1 MKQKITRTTVL
12 RSMALLLMW
21 IVFKSVAVAQNKA
34 YTTTTIDATSSY
46 CVEYVKNGATDNWYV
61 NGITLKGTGNN
72 GETTPVAITLKGGTG
87 INLQAK
93 SEKWGAGSTVNI
105 PNVTDIGNPN
115 SVATAYG
122 KFDITSG
129 KYKVDAVIKGTVST
143 AYEDAGVSSDLNRA
157 ISLRLEGGFVNINRA
172 AFSHNKWI
180 TEVVLA
186 DDGNNYIALA
196 KIDNGAF
203 YECLKLTSFR
213 HSTASAGNNL
223 FPSAIKTIGE
233 VAFKSTPL
241 AGKLSVP
248 SGCTTI
254 GCCAF
259 YDCKSLTE
267 VDFRNENGVTLNVE
281 DGAFWQSTSIKK
293 VNLNAK
299 SVGFRA
305 FEGAPVEHLTLGEG
319 LEEIGSL
326 AFNKIKSQDDMILPS
341 TMKRIESQAFGSAQK
356 DNEQGWIFYNELN
369 IPDGMERIGN
379 HVFSGMRSVQDKLV
393 IPNSVKFIGQNAFLN
408 APIRN
413 LVIGS
418 GVEEIGPSP
427 FYGCSLLETAVFE
440 PNTVLR
446 ECVKMFNNCFSL
458 RYVRMDNVENA
469 SLNKQL
475 SDYKVTRDPDTKY
488 NNGVFGPLQPYT
500 LVYLPKNFTDRS
512 AIVADANNE
521 YDANFI
527 FCDGSNYTSPK
538 FVVFDRHANY
548 RKCFYKDPSFAATFT
563 DVEKSMRNNPKAGMA
578 DKYKAIVD
586 HPALSY
592 RGCDYD
598 IPVTFTAEKAIYK
611 RTFGDVNDYYTVSLP
626 YRPTWTSGTMS
637 KIKPFKLAYKLE
649 NNGHYLYSIDDN
661 YFRGAG
667 QQGSGKL
674 TASEQ
679 IYCMT
684 PYRGY
689 MVHFYGS
696 TDASVFDSQNVKVY
710 APTDSELNEQDFT
723 NETGDYK
730 LVGTVRNVY
739 NEDATKD
746 KVMYTFNGHT
756 KTWHR
761 VNAGDGRVFFP
772 SLRAAVQSVTP
783 NPAKAFMA
791 FIMDGTSTGID
802 RLEEDVRKGTQDIY
816 TLDGRYMGRS
826 LESLPNGIYVVAG
839 KKFCKF

>member
-34 YTTTTIDATSSY
+34 YTTDATSSY

-93 SEKWGAGSTVNI
+93 SEKWGAGSDVTI
-105 PNVTDIGNPN
+105 ANVTEIGAPN
-115 SVATAYG
+115 TDTAYG
-122 KFDITSG
+122 RLENGDWKVNAVTKG
-129 KYKVDAVIKGTVST
+129 KVSM
-143 AYEDAGVSSDLNRA
+143 AYEDGTAWNRDF
-157 ISLRLEGGFVNINRA
+157 SLRLEGGFVSINRV
-172 AFSHNKWI
+172 AFSHNKCI

-186 DDGNNYIALA
+186 DGDNSNYIALA

-203 YECLKLTSFR
+203 YECSKLTSFR
-213 HSTASAGNNL
+213 HSTASVGNNL

-233 VAFKSTPL
+233 VAFRSVPL
-241 AGKLSVP
+241 TGKLSIP
-248 SGCTTI
+248 SGCETI
-254 GCCAF
+254 GSCAF

-267 VDFRNENGVTLNVE
+267 VDFRNENGVMLNVE
-281 DGAFWQSTSIKK
+281 LGAFWASKSIKK
-293 VNLNAK
+293 VNLNVK
-299 SVGFRA
+299 SVGVQA
-305 FEGAPVEHLTLGEG
+305 FAEIPVEHLTLGEG
-319 LEEIGSL
+319 LVKIGEL
-326 AFNKIKSQDDMILPS
+326 AFNKIKSQDDMKLPS
-341 TMKRIESQAFGSAQK
+341 TIKILEAQAFGFAQK
-356 DNEQGWIFYNELN
+356 DNGQGWIFFNELN
-369 IPDGMERIGN
+369 IPEGMEYIGN
-379 HVFSGMRSVQDKLV
+379 KVFSGMRSVQDKLV
-393 IPNSVKFIGQNAFLN
+393 IPNSVQYIGPNAFIN

-418 GVEEIGPSP
+418 GVVEIGNTP
-427 FYGCSLLETAVFE
+427 FFGCTLLETVVFK
-440 PNTVLR
+440 PNTVLSN
-446 ECVKMFNNCFSL
+446 CKQLFNNCFSL
-458 RYVRMDNVENA
+458 RYVRMDDVENA
-469 SLNKQL
+469 SLNALL
-475 SDYKVTRDPDTKY
+475 SAGKVSRVPGTQTNPS
-488 NNGVFGPLQPYT
+488 VFGSLQPYT
-500 LVYLPKNFTDRS
+500 LVYLPKKFADRS
-512 AIVADANNE
+512 AIVTDANNE

-548 RKCFYKDPSFAATFT
+548 RKCFYKDSFFTTNFT
-563 DVEKSMRNNPKAGMA
+563 DVEKSMRNNPKEGMA
-578 DKYKAIVD
+578 DKYKALVD

-598 IPVTFTAEKAIYK
+598 IPVTFTAENAIYK

-626 YRPTWTSGTMS
+626 YRPNWNSGTMS

-679 IYCMT
+679 DYCMT

-710 APTDSELNEQDFT
+710 APTDPELNEQDFT
-723 NETGDYK
+723 NESGDYK

-761 VNAGDGRVFFP
+761 VKAGDGRVFFP